1 MMFEPDDCTQEELDS
16 VHVAREREFER
27 KANASRDGRYV
38 TNVTLQRQRAAA
50 WLQEHG
56 EAG

>member
-1 MMFEPDDCTQEELDS
+1 MFEPDDYTQEELDS
-16 VHVAREREFER
+16 VHSAREREFER
-27 KANASRDGRYV
+27 KASASRDSRYV

-56 EAG
+56 EVG